1 LARPFYRDHLVHVID
16 VFLLGHL
23 LLNAH
28 VTWLRGEN
36 RRFVEHLVGLNV
48 EHDPPREALDWM
60 RQWAVAALLH
70 DIGEQLDRGAGN
82 DKADRDFSNFFAS
95 LGDDEG
101 TARGE
106 ESKSAVVQ
114 RLLEAARAGD
124 GDPWW
129 LPSTVA
135 GSFDHGILSTF
146 RIAALLR
153 KAEQTR
159 GSGAEG
165 QRHLYLLSRYSHSL
179 HAMAHHNLGDRV
191 ALARHPLA
199 CLLRLCDELQ
209 EWGRP
214 RVDIEQV
221 VKQLYLTLEGSSG
234 GGLDSRE
241 NLDRIMAN
249 LSLQR
254 RASGAG
260 IEVTLQGEAPTFSFL
275 LVYRDAVKAHYD
287 VTTTF
292 LAKAFNLQHLDLE
305 HEDSHHLAWRIEMEF
320 PQPMEYG
327 GLTEYDIYC
336 LFALE
341 SRVLPEL
348 STYAD
353 LENAMPGLSRLGG
366 DPAVPALS
374 DRFAIVVDRGIGE
387 GTRMGW
393 LRLDPRR
400 ILSKFIDFKKELL
413 LGRAPRAE

>member
-1 LARPFYRDHLVHVID
+1 
-16 VFLLGHL
+16 
-23 LLNAH
+23 
-28 VTWLRGEN
+28 
-36 RRFVEHLVGLNV
+36 
-48 EHDPPREALDWM
+48 
-60 RQWAVAALLH
+60 
-70 DIGEQLDRGAGN
+70 
-82 DKADRDFSNFFAS
+82 
-95 LGDDEG
+95 
-101 TARGE
+101 
-106 ESKSAVVQ
+106 
-114 RLLEAARAGD
+114 
-124 GDPWW
+124 
-129 LPSTVA
+129 
-135 GSFDHGILSTF
+135 
-146 RIAALLR
+146 
-153 KAEQTR
+153 
-159 GSGAEG
+159 
-165 QRHLYLLSRYSHSL
+165 
-179 HAMAHHNLGDRV
+179 
-191 ALARHPLA
+191 
-199 CLLRLCDELQ
+199 
-209 EWGRP
+209 
-214 RVDIEQV
+214 VDIEQV